1 MEEKKYT
8 WNVMSNNYSYIHP
21 LNTGQMKTKT
31 IFINDSND
39 FDSGTKY
46 MYIRSTNLVPH
57 LEEEEEEVIECI
69 SQLLFHTFA

>member
-1 MEEKKYT
+1 
-8 WNVMSNNYSYIHP
+8 
-21 LNTGQMKTKT
+21 MKTKT

-46 MYIRSTNLVPH
+46 MYIRSTNLVPY